1 MPTVAEACGSSLMI
15 VPCAVARPIAQLQEP
30 DSVTL
35 KVSLGSVVVSPSTLT
50 EMVFNVGVTPPE
62 GGLNVTVPD
71 APAKS
76 LPTLAKPLPEPL
88 TPTLYVTLTV
98 VVAGCDSVTGNRNER
113 VPLSP
118 SMIEAS
124 PTLAVEV
131 KDAWCMASVCAPPAE
146 T

>member
-1 MPTVAEACGSSLMI
+1 
-15 VPCAVARPIAQLQEP
+15 
-30 DSVTL
+30 
-35 KVSLGSVVVSPSTLT
+35 
-50 EMVFNVGVTPPE
+50 
-62 GGLNVTVPD
+62 
-71 APAKS
+71 
-76 LPTLAKPLPEPL
+76 PLPEPL

-146 T
+146 TAIAFVKPPSSSGVSCSDVPPSPSWPEALRPHALKDPHNVRARAY